1 MAIAAGVVGL
11 SLCTALAANVHM
23 TAEQG
28 SATTL
33 DGVEHRQLLAA
44 QNVVLPKRL
53 AMLLDYV
60 GQFKDGTLRCSR

>member
-1 MAIAAGVVGL
+1 MSLGAAFMANID
-11 SLCTALAANVHM
+11 M

-28 SATTL
+28 GATTL

-44 QNVVLPKRL
+44 QKMALPKRL

-60 GQFKDGTLRCSR
+60 RKLKGGTLRCSR